1 MIKDPIHGYLKIS
14 PQELMLVDSF
24 PLQRLRRIKQLP
36 GSEFVYPGAVN
47 TRFEHSL
54 GVMHLAGVMGESLT
68 EDRDSISLLRIAGLL
83 HDVGHGPFS
92 HAFEGIL
99 KEHLGISHEEMTSLL
114 IKSTEISEILGKMGF
129 DPNEVVDLIM
139 GRHVRR
145 SFSKAINSSIDSD
158 KMDYIVRDSY
168 HTGAGYTVDVHRIA
182 SNAVEVGGDLAINFR
197 ALEAV
202 ESLFMARLLS
212 YRTIYYHKTSRGVQ
226 LMLEIAMRE
235 IIDKLG
241 IDVIREDPSDFLR
254 LDDYS
259 VWELIR
265 RDERSSWIV
274 ERLMRRELLKLVWEE
289 QGVRLRQDLI
299 DEVKERISNLCGIE
313 ERHIIIDAPKIEFV
327 GGELPKIVKDEGAL
341 ELSEASPVLKRLL
354 GMDPSFFRVYTWP
367 EYRKKLREKLKDATR
382 RGVDL
387 IC

>member
-1 MIKDPIHGYLKIS
+1 
-14 PQELMLVDSF
+14 MLVDSF

-68 EDRDSISLLRIAGLL
+68 EERDSISLLRVAGLL

-99 KEHLGISHEEMTSLL
+99 RELLGISHEEMTSLL
-114 IKSTEISEILGKMGF
+114 IRSTEISEILGRIGF
-129 DPNEVVDLIM
+129 DPKEVVDLIM
-139 GRHVRR
+139 GRYARK

-182 SNAVEVGGDLAINFR
+182 SNAVEIGGDLAINFR
-197 ALEAV
+197 ALESV

-226 LMLEIAMRE
+226 LMLEMAMRE

-241 IDVIREDPSDFLR
+241 IDTVREDPSDFLR

-265 RDERSSWIV
+265 RDERSSWIA
-274 ERLMRRELLKLVWEE
+274 ERLMRRELLKLAWEE
-289 QGVRLRQDLI
+289 QGIRLKPDLI
-299 DEVKERISNLCGIE
+299 DSIKERISELCGID
-313 ERHIIIDAPKIEFV
+313 ERYVIIDAPKIEFV
-327 GGELPKIVKDEGAL
+327 GGELPRVVRDNEVL

-354 GMDPSFFRVYTWP
+354 DMDPSFFRVYTWP
-367 EYRKKLREKLKDATR
+367 EYREKIREKLKDATR